1 MKKTLFLILTSIFTW
16 SVAEADKF
24 TDFGTEYGMW
34 KGDFAV
40 GDIDDNGTLDIIF
53 SGEENGVE
61 KGGVFL
67 NDGNGNFTPQPG
79 ERLARL
85 GCAGNIKFGDIDGD
99 GDLDI
104 IFCGWGSGSNANS
117 KGIALNDGNGNF
129 TLADSGKY
137 PILNAD
143 KVTSC
148 GFADFNADGLLDYYF
163 FGNYTIDDADN
174 ITGNCVIYLQNQDGT
189 FTARPDLFPTFQ
201 LNEPE
206 VTIVDFDKDGF
217 PDIWVNASDESK
229 NCDNSTQDGES
240 QRFSALFINDG
251 SGSFHTYKTCAPTVT
266 EFQNPVFE
274 PDLADPTFVRADNGI
289 FYAYGTE
296 NTWPDGHHVVPI
308 IKSQDLVNWTYV
320 GDAFKNKPSWG
331 TADAGVWAPQIVKK
345 ADGTYCLYYSLS
357 TWGDENPGIGVAT
370 ANTPEGPFMDKG
382 KIFDSNESGVAN
394 GIDPFFI
401 ATDNG
406 QYLFWGSFN
415 GIYCVEMSDYK
426 TPDWSTKTK
435 IANKHFEAAY
445 IYPHDG
451 KFYFF
456 GSVGSC
462 CEGADS
468 EYHVNI
474 ARADNITGPYKD
486 KDGNDISEEDSW
498 LDSLLGNTNS
508 GSPFLSGDRDL
519 GWVGPGHN
527 AEIIQDD
534 NGHYY
539 MLYHAVDINEPYL
552 PGDATRRPLM
562 LSEITWVDGWP
573 VINYGTD
580 YEGKPGVGLAT
591 APYFEAADMG
601 NIGLAFPKSN
611 GTSSWADVD
620 GDGYMDLLHNGD
632 GALCSGET
640 NNRVNRIYKNMDGN
654 KLQEMFS
661 TEIGRTGH
669 FGNGTAWVDWNG
681 DGKLD
686 FFSGGWDDVSGK
698 QVLTLYLGD
707 DPTNFT
713 FTKSTLS
720 SDIPGVS
727 EQGLRIADLNNDARP
742 DLLECGFG
750 SINRRVAGW
759 VQNTTAPVAEVL
771 PTPTGL
777 QMAYVS
783 FNPVGIRFRWN
794 LPASLTGKP
803 GLTYNLALRNVTT
816 GKWLYN
822 PMANLETGWRKV
834 GGREGN
840 VFTNKEYRVYNLPD
854 GRYEWTVQVIDGSY
868 LGGKFAE
875 VQTFTIG
882 TPTSHCATQDFQP
895 VINIR
900 DKKLEIIGV
909 PAAKHTANV
918 YAISGQ
924 LCQTETFNERTT
936 MELPACGVYIV
947 EISNSLGGVARRKII
962 VQ

>member
-1 MKKTLFLILTSIFTW
+1 M
-16 SVAEADKF
+16 
-24 TDFGTEYGMW
+24 
-34 KGDFAV
+34 
-40 GDIDDNGTLDIIF
+40 
-53 SGEENGVE
+53 
-61 KGGVFL
+61 
-67 NDGNGNFTPQPG
+67 
-79 ERLARL
+79 
-85 GCAGNIKFGDIDGD
+85 
-99 GDLDI
+99 
-104 IFCGWGSGSNANS
+104 
-117 KGIALNDGNGNF
+117 
-129 TLADSGKY
+129 
-137 PILNAD
+137 
-143 KVTSC
+143 
-148 GFADFNADGLLDYYF
+148 
-163 FGNYTIDDADN
+163 
-174 ITGNCVIYLQNQDGT
+174 GNCRCRCL
-189 FTARPDLFPTFQ
+189 
-201 LNEPE
+201 
-206 VTIVDFDKDGF
+206 
-217 PDIWVNASDESK
+217 
-229 NCDNSTQDGES
+229 
-240 QRFSALFINDG
+240 
-251 SGSFHTYKTCAPTVT
+251 
-266 EFQNPVFE
+266 
-274 PDLADPTFVRADNGI
+274 
-289 FYAYGTE
+289 
-296 NTWPDGHHVVPI
+296 
-308 IKSQDLVNWTYV
+308 
-320 GDAFKNKPSWG
+320 
-331 TADAGVWAPQIVKK
+331 APQIVKK

-632 GALCSGET
+632 GVLCSGET

-868 LGGKFAE
+868 LGGEFAE